1 MGVSTERYAF
11 LASCN
16 VNVSNSTR
24 FPTRRKQTLPEICR
38 QPIYDMK
45 IHVIWNVKPC
55 RRFDVPK
62 EGSAFFFLDCLM
74 LKMKP
79 LGFITTAVATSLST
93 GCYIQEN
100 LDLRHQRC
108 EIHKSRSFWYLS
120 VFRDTGLICLSSITI
135 SRTAVGLNQTTVCWI
150 AHLYAFLFA
159 RCSEQITPVL
169 YTVPLASVFGFEDYW
184 IKVSERLQIVT
195 PFLHV
200 VTCIFSNQQ
209 YMSKHKRSF
218 AKPLP
223 HGKNKTNSWQ
233 K

>member
-1 MGVSTERYAF
+1 MSTLVIRHDFRQGENRLFLKYVGNQSTIWRFTSSGMLNPVGVSTF
-11 LASCN
+11 
-16 VNVSNSTR
+16 
-24 FPTRRKQTLPEICR
+24 RKRVVL
-38 QPIYDMK
+38 
-45 IHVIWNVKPC
+45 
-55 RRFDVPK
+55 
-62 EGSAFFFLDCLM
+62 FFFLDCLM

-79 LGFITTAVATSLST
+79 LGFITTAVAASLST

-223 HGKNKTNSWQ
+223 HGKNKTNS
-233 K
+233 